1 MLGPDTIVMSTNHD
15 KSQET
20 RAQVLTG
27 APRTMLEGLQAQ
39 IRGELPPPP
48 IAKLIG
54 FRLAAVAP
62 GSSTVILEAGPQHAN
77 PMGTLHGGILCD
89 VADAAMGIA
98 YASNLGE
105 GESFTTLELKI
116 SFLKPVWNGCLT
128 AEGKVLKQ
136 GRTTGLVECR
146 VTDEKGSLV
155 AHATSTCMTL
165 RGAAAQ
171 GR

>member
-1 MLGPDTIVMSTNHD
+1 
-15 KSQET
+15 
-20 RAQVLTG
+20 
-27 APRTMLEGLQAQ
+27 MLEGLQAQ
-39 IRGELPPPP
+39 VRGQLPPPP

-54 FRLAAVAP
+54 FKLTAVAP
-62 GSSTVILEAGPQHAN
+62 GTSTVTFEAGSHHAN
-77 PMGTLHGGILCD
+77 PMGTLHGGVLCD

-98 YASNLGE
+98 YASNLAE

-116 SFLKPVWNGCLT
+116 SFLKPVWNGRLT

-165 RGAAAQ
+165 RGDSAR

>member
-1 MLGPDTIVMSTNHD
+1 MSTNNNDAHTS
-15 KSQET
+15 KSQVAAGT
-20 RAQVLTG
+20 
-27 APRTMLEGLQAQ
+27 PRTMLEGLEAQ
-39 IRGELPPPP
+39 VRGELAPPP
-48 IAKLIG
+48 IAQLIG
-54 FRLAAVAP
+54 FKLTAVAP
-62 GSSTVILEAGPQHAN
+62 GTSTVAFESGPQHAN
-77 PMGTLHGGILCD
+77 PMGTLHGGVLCD

-98 YASNLGE
+98 YASNLAE
-105 GESFTTLELKI
+105 GETFTTLELKI
-116 SFLKPVWNGCLT
+116 SFLKPVWKGRLT